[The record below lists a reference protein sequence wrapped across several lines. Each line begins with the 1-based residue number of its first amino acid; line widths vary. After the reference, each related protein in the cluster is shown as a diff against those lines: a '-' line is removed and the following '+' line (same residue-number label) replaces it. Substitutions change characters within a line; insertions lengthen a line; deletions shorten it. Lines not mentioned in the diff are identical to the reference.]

1 MKLTSVENVTW
12 NIQPQ
17 NLDTEAKQ
25 QTSDIQ
31 SAKSVVKYIVNL
43 FVNRSSTT
51 LPCCNNK
58 TMLAPSAAYMQKIAA
73 TN

>member
-1 MKLTSVENVTW
+1 MKLTSVENATL

-25 QTSDIQ
+25 QTSVTQ
-31 SAKSVVKYIVNL
+31 SANNAVKYIENL

-51 LPCCNNK
+51 LHYYNNK
-58 TMLAPSAAYMQKIAA
+58 TMPVLSAGYMQRKAA
-73 TN
+73 IN